1 MPNRDCILV
10 VDDNLATRYAVRRVL
25 EHHGFK
31 VDEAGTGTEGLVKL
45 GERDYGALVL
55 DVNLPDMS
63 GFDVVRKLREDTRN
77 LLLPVV
83 HVSAASIATG
93 DLITGLNAG
102 ADAYLVHPVD
112 PDVLLATLRSLLRA
126 RRAEDALREA
136 EARFG
141 EIFRQINAPIAV
153 LDAQLHVHDANEA
166 FLRLID
172 GSAAPGQLERVLGV
186 QSGPSEALRA
196 ALATG
201 KRWQGVFKLE
211 VQGGARITEWR
222 VTPYGAPGQGLVL
235 VEDIT
240 EHHARETEQRQELES
255 ANSELAFQIAERQR
269 TEMELLQAQKMDSL
283 GQLTG
288 GIAHD
293 FNNLLTTIISGLD
306 MIEISASSQ
315 KWDKASRYVE
325 LATASAHRAAAL
337 TQRML
342 AFARKQPLDPQ
353 TFDVVARI
361 RSLEDMLLRSIGEN
375 IELELQLGD
384 EALPA
389 VADPN
394 QFENVIL
401 NLVINARDALAGQGL
416 IRIRTH
422 AMRVD
427 RDHEL
432 APGNYISVKVLD
444 NGSGI
449 PPELL
454 SKVFEPF
461 FTTKPQGEG
470 TGLGLSMTYGFAR
483 QSGGVARIASET
495 GEGTEIEL
503 LLPQGGAG
511 TVEERVHASAVDRGG
526 SQRILLVDDTE
537 SVRMMVREMLA
548 EAGYDVVTAANAQ
561 QALLHLHGPDRMD
574 LLLSDV
580 GLPGM
585 NGRELADAARALH
598 PQLPVLF
605 ITGYTEQAAERG
617 EFLGQGMALLPKP
630 FNVHELLRSVQAMF
644 VPSADAEYPARRS

>member
-1 MPNRDCILV
+1 MPTPDRILV
-10 VDDNLATRYAVRRVL
+10 VDDNVATRYAVRRVL
-25 EHHGFK
+25 EHHGFR
-31 VDEAGTGTEGLVKL
+31 VEEAGTGGDGLARL
-45 GERDYGALVL
+45 AEQDFGALVL

-63 GFDVVRKLREDTRN
+63 GFDVVRQLREDARMR
-77 LLLPVV
+77 LLPVV

-102 ADAYLVHPVD
+102 ADAYLIHPVD

-126 RRAEDALREA
+126 RRSEEALREA

-153 LDAQLHVHDANEA
+153 LDASLQSQDANAAFVRLLGVDASRPGALEA
-166 FLRLID
+166 LLAD
-172 GSAAPGQLERVLGV
+172 QAAPLSALKVALAEGERWQGTF
-186 QSGPSEALRA
+186 ALRA
-196 ALATG
+196 DAAT
-201 KRWQGVFKLE
+201 
-211 VQGGARITEWR
+211 RITEWR
-222 VTPYGAPGQGLVL
+222 VTPYRASGQGVVL
-235 VEDIT
+235 IEDIT
-240 EHHARETEQRQELES
+240 ERHARESEQRQELAS
-255 ANSELAFQIAERQR
+255 AASELAFQIAERQR
-269 TEMELLQAQKMDSL
+269 TEIELLQAQKMDSL

-306 MIEISASSQ
+306 MIEIAATSG

-325 LATASAHRAAAL
+325 IATGSAHRAAAL

-375 IELELQLGD
+375 IELELELG
-384 EALPA
+384 PQPMVA

-401 NLVINARDALAGQGL
+401 NLVINARDALDGQGL
-416 IRIRTH
+416 IRIRAGRTH
-422 AMRVD
+422 IE

-432 APGNYISVKVLD
+432 APGYYISVKVLD
-444 NGSGI
+444 NGRGI
-449 PPELL
+449 PLELL
-454 SKVFEPF
+454 TKVFEPF

-483 QSGGVARIASET
+483 QSGGSARIASEA

-503 LLPQGGAG
+503 LLPEGELAG
-511 TVEERVHASAVDRGG
+511 TTQTAPLTQVPRGSAE
-526 SQRILLVDDTE
+526 RILLVDDTD
-537 SVRMMVREMLA
+537 SVRVMVREMLV
-548 EAGYDVVTAANAQ
+548 EAGYLVVEAINAQ
-561 QALLHLHGPDRMD
+561 QALLELHSTREVD

-585 NGRELADAARALH
+585 NGRELADAARALRPH
-598 PQLPVLF
+598 LPVLF
-605 ITGYTEQAAERG
+605 VTGYTESAVVRH
-617 EFLGQGMALLPKP
+617 EFLGPGMSLLPKP
-630 FNVHELLRSVQAMF
+630 FSVNELLRSVREMF
-644 VPSADAEYPARRS
+644 

>member
-1 MPNRDCILV
+1 MPNSDRILV
-10 VDDNLATRYAVRRVL
+10 VDDNVATRYAVRRVL
-25 EHHGFK
+25 EHHGFR
-31 VDEAGTGTEGLVKL
+31 VEEAGTGGEGLATL
-45 GERDYGALVL
+45 AAHDFGALVL

-63 GFDVVRKLREDTRN
+63 GFDVVRQLRGEPRTQ
-77 LLLPVV
+77 LLPVV

-102 ADAYLVHPVD
+102 ADAYLIHPVD

-126 RRAEDALREA
+126 RRAEEALREA

-153 LDAQLHVHDANEA
+153 LDASLHAHEANDA
-166 FLRLID
+166 FTRLL
-172 GSAAPGQLERVLGV
+172 GEGAEPGRLERVLQDQFGAM
-186 QSGPSEALRA
+186 SALKV
-196 ALATG
+196 ALAEG
-201 KRWQGVFKLE
+201 ERWQGTFHLRV
-211 VQGGARITEWR
+211 GGVLRVTEWR
-222 VTPYGAPGQGLVL
+222 VTPYRAPDQGLVL
-235 VEDIT
+235 IEDVT
-240 EHHARETEQRQELES
+240 ERHVRESEQRQELAS
-255 ANSELAFQIAERQR
+255 ATSELAFQIAERER
-269 TEMELLQAQKMDSL
+269 TEIELMQAQKMDAL

-306 MIEISASSQ
+306 MIEMAATSQ

-325 LATASAHRAAAL
+325 IATGSAHRAAAL

-353 TFDVVARI
+353 TFDVVGRI

-375 IELELQLGD
+375 IELELQLGPQP
-384 EALPA
+384 LVA

-401 NLVINARDALAGQGL
+401 NLVINARDALSGQGL
-416 IRIRTH
+416 IRIRAVRT
-422 AMRVD
+422 RID

-432 APGNYISVKVLD
+432 APGNYVSVKVID
-444 NGSGI
+444 NGTGI
-449 PPELL
+449 PVELL

-483 QSGGVARIASET
+483 QSGGSARIASER

-503 LLPQGGAG
+503 LLPEG
-511 TVEERVHASAVDRGG
+511 TLVPVEQNAPPTHLPRG
-526 SQRILLVDDTE
+526 SSERILLVDDTD
-537 SVRMMVREMLA
+537 SVRTMVREMLA
-548 EAGYDVVTAANAQ
+548 EAGYEVVEAINAQ
-561 QALLHLHGPDRMD
+561 QALLELHSDRHVD

-585 NGRELADAARALH
+585 NGRDLADAARALR

-605 ITGYTEQAAERG
+605 VTGYTESAVVRN
-617 EFLGQGMALLPKP
+617 EFLGAGMSLLPKP
-630 FNVHELLRSVQAMF
+630 FSVKELLGSVRQMF
-644 VPSADAEYPARRS
+644 DPA

>member
-1 MPNRDCILV
+1 MPTPDRILV
-10 VDDNLATRYAVRRVL
+10 VDDNVATRYAVRRVL
-25 EHHGFK
+25 EHHGFR
-31 VDEAGTGTEGLVKL
+31 VEEAGTGGDGLARL
-45 GERDYGALVL
+45 AEQDFGALVL

-63 GFDVVRKLREDTRN
+63 GFDVVRQLREDARMR
-77 LLLPVV
+77 LLPVV

-102 ADAYLVHPVD
+102 ADAYLIHPVD

-126 RRAEDALREA
+126 RRSEEALREA

-153 LDAQLHVHDANEA
+153 LDASLQSQDANAAFVRLLGVDASRPGALEA
-166 FLRLID
+166 LLAD
-172 GSAAPGQLERVLGV
+172 QAAPLSALKVALAEGERWQGTF
-186 QSGPSEALRA
+186 ALRA
-196 ALATG
+196 DAAT
-201 KRWQGVFKLE
+201 
-211 VQGGARITEWR
+211 RITEWR
-222 VTPYGAPGQGLVL
+222 VTPYRASGQGVVL
-235 VEDIT
+235 IEDIT
-240 EHHARETEQRQELES
+240 EHHARESEQRQELAS
-255 ANSELAFQIAERQR
+255 AASELAFQIAERQR
-269 TEMELLQAQKMDSL
+269 TEIELLQAQKMDSL

-306 MIEISASSQ
+306 MIEIAATSG

-325 LATASAHRAAAL
+325 IATGSAHRAAAL

-375 IELELQLGD
+375 IELELELG
-384 EALPA
+384 PQPMVA

-401 NLVINARDALAGQGL
+401 NLVINARDALDGQGL
-416 IRIRTH
+416 IRIRAGRTH
-422 AMRVD
+422 IE

-432 APGNYISVKVLD
+432 APGYYISVKVLD
-444 NGSGI
+444 NGRGI
-449 PPELL
+449 PLELL
-454 SKVFEPF
+454 TKVFEPF

-483 QSGGVARIASET
+483 QSGGSARIASEA

-503 LLPQGGAG
+503 LLPEGELAATTQTAPPTQVPRG
-511 TVEERVHASAVDRGG
+511 SAE
-526 SQRILLVDDTE
+526 RILLVDDTD
-537 SVRMMVREMLA
+537 SVRVMVREMLV
-548 EAGYDVVTAANAQ
+548 EAGYQVVEAINAQ
-561 QALLHLHGPDRMD
+561 QALLELHSTREVD

-585 NGRELADAARALH
+585 NGRELADAARALRPH
-598 PQLPVLF
+598 LPVLF
-605 ITGYTEQAAERG
+605 VTGYTESAVVRH
-617 EFLGQGMALLPKP
+617 EFLGPGMSLLPKP
-630 FNVHELLRSVQAMF
+630 FSVNELLRSVREMF
-644 VPSADAEYPARRS
+644 

>member
-1 MPNRDCILV
+1 MPTRDRILV
-10 VDDNLATRYAVRRVL
+10 VDDNAATRYAVRRVL
-25 EHHGFK
+25 EHHGFR
-31 VDEAGTGTEGLVKL
+31 VEEAGTGGEGLARL
-45 GERDYGALVL
+45 RSEDFGALVL

-63 GFDVVRKLREDTRN
+63 GFDVVRQLRAEPRT

-126 RRAEDALREA
+126 RRAEEALGEA

-141 EIFRQINAPIAV
+141 EIFRQIYAPIGV
-153 LDAQLHVHDANEA
+153 LDAQLEVHEANDA
-166 FLRLID
+166 FKRL
-172 GSAAPGQLERVLGV
+172 LGDDAGGDL
-186 QSGPSEALRA
+186 GPARMEALLEHHPGPISA
-196 ALATG
+196 MKVALAEG
-201 KRWQGVFKLE
+201 ERWQGTFALQI
-211 VQGGARITEWR
+211 QGSRRMTEWR
-222 VTPYGAPGQGLVL
+222 VTPYSAPGLGLVL

-240 EHHARETEQRQELES
+240 ERHVRELEQRQELES
-255 ANSELAFQIAERQR
+255 ANSELAFQIAERER
-269 TEMELLQAQKMDSL
+269 TEMELMQAQKMDSL

-306 MIEISASSQ
+306 MIEMAASSG
-315 KWDKASRYVE
+315 KWDKASRYVDI
-325 LATASAHRAAAL
+325 ATASAHRAAAL

-353 TFDVVARI
+353 PFDVVARA
-361 RSLEDMLLRSIGEN
+361 RSLEDMLRRSIGEN
-375 IELELQLGD
+375 IELELELGQ
-384 EALPA
+384 EPLVA
-389 VADPN
+389 VADSN
-394 QFENVIL
+394 QFENVML

-416 IRIRTH
+416 IRLR
-422 AMRVD
+422 AGRVHIE

-432 APGNYISVKVLD
+432 SPGSYVSVKVID

-449 PPELL
+449 PLELR

-483 QSGGVARIASET
+483 QSGGSARIASEP
-495 GEGTEIEL
+495 GEGTEVEL
-503 LLPQGGAG
+503 LLPEGQQPAAEPQADPIQIQRG
-511 TVEERVHASAVDRGG
+511 HAE
-526 SQRILLVDDTE
+526 RILLVDDTD
-537 SVRMMVREMLA
+537 SVRMMVREMLVESGYQVV
-548 EAGYDVVTAANAQ
+548 EAINAQ
-561 QALLHLHGPDRMD
+561 QALLELHSTREVH

-585 NGRELADAARALH
+585 SGRELADAARVLR
-598 PQLPVLF
+598 PTLPVLF
-605 ITGYTEQAAERG
+605 ITGYTESAAVRD
-617 EFLGQGMALLPKP
+617 EFLGEGMSLLPKP
-630 FNVHELLRSVQAMF
+630 FSVNELLRSVRAMF
-644 VPSADAEYPARRS
+644 GAP

>member
-1 MPNRDCILV
+1 MPTPDRILV
-10 VDDNLATRYAVRRVL
+10 VDDNVATRYAVRRVL
-25 EHHGFK
+25 EHHGFR
-31 VDEAGTGTEGLVKL
+31 VEEAGTGGDGLARL
-45 GERDYGALVL
+45 AEQDFGALVL

-63 GFDVVRKLREDTRN
+63 GFDVVRQLREDARMR
-77 LLLPVV
+77 LLPVV

-102 ADAYLVHPVD
+102 ADAYLIHPVD

-126 RRAEDALREA
+126 RRSEEALREA

-153 LDAQLHVHDANEA
+153 LDASLQSQDANAAFVRLLGVDASRPGALEA
-166 FLRLID
+166 LLAD
-172 GSAAPGQLERVLGV
+172 QAAPLSALKVALAEGERWQGTF
-186 QSGPSEALRA
+186 ALRA
-196 ALATG
+196 DAAT
-201 KRWQGVFKLE
+201 
-211 VQGGARITEWR
+211 RITEWR
-222 VTPYGAPGQGLVL
+222 VTPYRASGQGVVL
-235 VEDIT
+235 IEDIT
-240 EHHARETEQRQELES
+240 EHHARESEQRQELAS
-255 ANSELAFQIAERQR
+255 ATSELAFQIAERQR
-269 TEMELLQAQKMDSL
+269 TEIELLQAQKMDSL

-306 MIEISASSQ
+306 MIEIAATSG

-325 LATASAHRAAAL
+325 IATGSAHRAAAL

-375 IELELQLGD
+375 IELELELG
-384 EALPA
+384 PQPMVA

-401 NLVINARDALAGQGL
+401 NLVINARDALDGQGL
-416 IRIRTH
+416 IRIRAGRTH
-422 AMRVD
+422 IE

-432 APGNYISVKVLD
+432 APGYYISVKVLD
-444 NGSGI
+444 NGRGI
-449 PPELL
+449 PLELL
-454 SKVFEPF
+454 TKVFEPF

-483 QSGGVARIASET
+483 QSGGSARIASEA

-503 LLPQGGAG
+503 LLPEGELAATTQTAPPTQVPRG
-511 TVEERVHASAVDRGG
+511 SAE
-526 SQRILLVDDTE
+526 RILLVDDTD
-537 SVRMMVREMLA
+537 SVRVMVREMLV
-548 EAGYDVVTAANAQ
+548 EAGYQVVEAINAQ
-561 QALLHLHGPDRMD
+561 QALLELHSTREVD

-585 NGRELADAARALH
+585 NGRELADAARALRPH
-598 PQLPVLF
+598 LPVLF
-605 ITGYTEQAAERG
+605 VTGYTESAVVRH
-617 EFLGQGMALLPKP
+617 EFLGPGMSLLPKP
-630 FNVHELLRSVQAMF
+630 FSVNELLRSVREMF
-644 VPSADAEYPARRS
+644 

>member
-1 MPNRDCILV
+1 MPTPDRILV
-10 VDDNLATRYAVRRVL
+10 VDDNVATRYAVRRVL
-25 EHHGFK
+25 EHHGFR
-31 VDEAGTGTEGLVKL
+31 VEEAGTGGDGLARL
-45 GERDYGALVL
+45 AEQDFGALVL

-63 GFDVVRKLREDTRN
+63 GFDVVRQLREDARMR
-77 LLLPVV
+77 LLPVV

-102 ADAYLVHPVD
+102 ADAYLIHPVD

-126 RRAEDALREA
+126 RRSEEALREA

-153 LDAQLHVHDANEA
+153 LDASLQSQDANAAFVRLLGVDASRPGALEA
-166 FLRLID
+166 LLAD
-172 GSAAPGQLERVLGV
+172 QAAPLSALKVALAEGERWQGTF
-186 QSGPSEALRA
+186 ALRA
-196 ALATG
+196 DAAT
-201 KRWQGVFKLE
+201 
-211 VQGGARITEWR
+211 RITEWR
-222 VTPYGAPGQGLVL
+222 VTPYRASGQGVVL
-235 VEDIT
+235 IEDIT
-240 EHHARETEQRQELES
+240 EHHARESEQRQELAS
-255 ANSELAFQIAERQR
+255 AASELAFQIAERQR
-269 TEMELLQAQKMDSL
+269 TEIELLQAQKMDSL

-306 MIEISASSQ
+306 MIEIAATSG

-325 LATASAHRAAAL
+325 IATGSAHRAAAL

-375 IELELQLGD
+375 IELELELG
-384 EALPA
+384 PQPMVA

-401 NLVINARDALAGQGL
+401 NLVINAHDALDGQGL
-416 IRIRTH
+416 IRIRAGRTH
-422 AMRVD
+422 IE

-432 APGNYISVKVLD
+432 APGYYISVKVLD
-444 NGSGI
+444 NGRGI
-449 PPELL
+449 PLELL
-454 SKVFEPF
+454 TKVFEPF

-483 QSGGVARIASET
+483 QSGGSARIASEA

-503 LLPQGGAG
+503 LLPEGELAATTQTAAPTQVPRG
-511 TVEERVHASAVDRGG
+511 SAE
-526 SQRILLVDDTE
+526 RILLVDDTD
-537 SVRMMVREMLA
+537 SVRVMVREMLV
-548 EAGYDVVTAANAQ
+548 EAGYQVVEAINAQ
-561 QALLHLHGPDRMD
+561 QALLELHSTREVD

-585 NGRELADAARALH
+585 NGRELADAARALRPH
-598 PQLPVLF
+598 LPVLF
-605 ITGYTEQAAERG
+605 VTGYTESAVVRH
-617 EFLGQGMALLPKP
+617 EFLGPGMSLLPKP
-630 FNVHELLRSVQAMF
+630 FSVNELLRSVREMF
-644 VPSADAEYPARRS
+644 

>member
-1 MPNRDCILV
+1 MPNSDRILV
-10 VDDNLATRYAVRRVL
+10 VDDNVATRYAVRRVL
-25 EHHGFK
+25 EHHGYR
-31 VDEAGTGTEGLVKL
+31 VEEAGTGGEGLAHL
-45 GERDYGALVL
+45 ARQDFGALVL

-63 GFDVVRKLREDTRN
+63 GFDVVRQLREDARMR
-77 LLLPVV
+77 LLPVV

-102 ADAYLVHPVD
+102 ADAYLIHPVD
-112 PDVLLATLRSLLRA
+112 PDVLLATLRTLLRA
-126 RRAEDALREA
+126 RRSEEALREA

-153 LDAQLHVHDANEA
+153 LDAALCSHDANDA
-166 FLRLID
+166 FV
-172 GSAAPGQLERVLGV
+172 QLVGRG
-186 QSGPSEALRA
+186 SEAGTLETLLA
-196 ALATG
+196 DQPGPLSALKVALAEG
-201 KRWQGVFKLE
+201 ERWQGTFSLRN
-211 VQGGARITEWR
+211 GGSTRITEWR
-222 VTPYGAPGQGLVL
+222 VTPYRAPGQGLVL
-235 VEDIT
+235 IQDTT
-240 EHHARETEQRQELES
+240 ERHARENEQRQELES
-255 ANSELAFQIAERQR
+255 ATSELAFQIAERQR
-269 TEMELLQAQKMDSL
+269 TEVELLQAQKMDSL

-306 MIEISASSQ
+306 MIEIAVSSG
-315 KWDKASRYVE
+315 KWDKAARYVE
-325 LATASAHRAAAL
+325 IATGSAHRAAAL

-375 IELELQLGD
+375 IELELELGPQP
-384 EALPA
+384 LVA

-416 IRIRTH
+416 IRIRALRTH
-422 AMRVD
+422 IE

-432 APGNYISVKVLD
+432 APGHYISVKVLD
-444 NGSGI
+444 NGTGI
-449 PPELL
+449 PLELL

-483 QSGGVARIASET
+483 QSGGSARIASER

-503 LLPQGGAG
+503 LLPEGQLL
-511 TVEERVHASAVDRGG
+511 SAEQKALPAQAPRG
-526 SQRILLVDDTE
+526 SAERILLVDDTD
-537 SVRMMVREMLA
+537 SVRMMVREMLVESGYQVV
-548 EAGYDVVTAANAQ
+548 EAINAQ
-561 QALLHLHGPDRMD
+561 QALLELHSEREVD

-585 NGRELADAARALH
+585 NGRELADAARALRPH
-598 PQLPVLF
+598 LPVLF
-605 ITGYTEQAAERG
+605 VTGYTESAVVRND
-617 EFLGQGMALLPKP
+617 FLGTGMSLLPKP
-630 FNVHELLRSVQAMF
+630 FSVNELLRSVRQMF
-644 VPSADAEYPARRS
+644 NPA

>member
-1 MPNRDCILV
+1 MPNSDRILV
-10 VDDNLATRYAVRRVL
+10 VDDNAATRYAVRRVL
-25 EHHGFK
+25 EHHGYK
-31 VDEAGTGTEGLVKL
+31 VEEAGTGGEGLAQL
-45 GERDYGALVL
+45 ARQDFGALVL

-63 GFDVVRKLREDTRN
+63 GFDVVRQLRDDPRMR
-77 LLLPVV
+77 LLPVV

-102 ADAYLVHPVD
+102 ADAYLIHPVD
-112 PDVLLATLRSLLRA
+112 PDVLLATLRTLLRA
-126 RRAEDALREA
+126 RRSEEALREA

-153 LDAQLHVHDANEA
+153 LDADLRYYDANDA
-166 FLRLID
+166 FVRLLGED
-172 GSAAPGQLERVLGV
+172 RAPGRLD
-186 QSGPSEALRA
+186 ALLA
-196 ALATG
+196 DQIMPLSALKVALAEG
-201 KRWQGVFKLE
+201 ERWQGTFTLRA
-211 VQGGARITEWR
+211 GASTRITEWR
-222 VTPYGAPGQGLVL
+222 VTPYRAPGQGLVL
-235 VEDIT
+235 IQDTT
-240 EHHARETEQRQELES
+240 ERHARETEQRQELES
-255 ANSELAFQIAERQR
+255 ATSALAFQIAERQR
-269 TEMELLQAQKMDSL
+269 TEVELLQAQKMDSL

-306 MIEISASSQ
+306 MIEIAVARGT
-315 KWDKASRYVE
+315 WDKASRYVDI
-325 LATASAHRAAAL
+325 ATASAHRAAAL

-361 RSLEDMLLRSIGEN
+361 RSLEDMLRRSIGEN
-375 IELELQLGD
+375 IELELELG
-384 EALPA
+384 AQPMVA

-416 IRIRTH
+416 IRIRAGRTL
-422 AMRVD
+422 VE

-432 APGNYISVKVLD
+432 APGHYISVKVLD
-444 NGSGI
+444 NGTGI
-449 PPELL
+449 PLELL
-454 SKVFEPF
+454 TKVFEPF

-483 QSGGVARIASET
+483 QSGGSARIASER

-503 LLPQGGAG
+503 LLPEGQLLSPEQ
-511 TVEERVHASAVDRGG
+511 TPQPTQVPRGR
-526 SQRILLVDDTE
+526 SERILLVDDTD
-537 SVRMMVREMLA
+537 SVRMMVREMLVESGYQVV
-548 EAGYDVVTAANAQ
+548 EAINAQ
-561 QALLHLHGPDRMD
+561 QALLELHSERGID

-585 NGRELADAARALH
+585 NGRELGDAARALR

-605 ITGYTEQAAERG
+605 ITGYTESAVVRND
-617 EFLGQGMALLPKP
+617 FLGTGMALLPKP
-630 FNVHELLRSVQAMF
+630 FSVNELLRSVRQMLP
-644 VPSADAEYPARRS
+644 VV

>member
-1 MPNRDCILV
+1 MPTPDRILV
-10 VDDNLATRYAVRRVL
+10 VDDNVATRYAVRRVL
-25 EHHGFK
+25 EHHGFR
-31 VDEAGTGTEGLVKL
+31 VEEAGTGGDGLARL
-45 GERDYGALVL
+45 AEQDFGALVL

-63 GFDVVRKLREDTRN
+63 GFDVVRQLREDARMR
-77 LLLPVV
+77 LLPVV

-102 ADAYLVHPVD
+102 ADAYLIHPVD

-126 RRAEDALREA
+126 RRSEEALREA

-153 LDAQLHVHDANEA
+153 LDASLQSQDANAAFVRLLGVDASRPGALEA
-166 FLRLID
+166 LLAD
-172 GSAAPGQLERVLGV
+172 QAAPLSALKVALAEGERWQGTF
-186 QSGPSEALRA
+186 ALRA
-196 ALATG
+196 DAAT
-201 KRWQGVFKLE
+201 
-211 VQGGARITEWR
+211 RITEWR
-222 VTPYGAPGQGLVL
+222 VTPYRASGQGVVL
-235 VEDIT
+235 IEDIT
-240 EHHARETEQRQELES
+240 EHHARESEQRQELAS
-255 ANSELAFQIAERQR
+255 ATSELAFQIAERQR
-269 TEMELLQAQKMDSL
+269 TEIELLQAQKMDSL

-306 MIEISASSQ
+306 MIEIAATSG

-325 LATASAHRAAAL
+325 IATGSAHRAAAL

-375 IELELQLGD
+375 IELELELG
-384 EALPA
+384 PQPMVA

-401 NLVINARDALAGQGL
+401 NLVINARDALDGQGL
-416 IRIRTH
+416 IRIRAGRTH
-422 AMRVD
+422 IE

-432 APGNYISVKVLD
+432 APGYYISVKVLD
-444 NGSGI
+444 NGRGI
-449 PPELL
+449 PLELL
-454 SKVFEPF
+454 TKVFEPF

-483 QSGGVARIASET
+483 QSGGSARIASEA

-503 LLPQGGAG
+503 LLPEGELAATTQTAAPTQVPRG
-511 TVEERVHASAVDRGG
+511 SAE
-526 SQRILLVDDTE
+526 RILLVDDTD
-537 SVRMMVREMLA
+537 SVRVMVREMLV
-548 EAGYDVVTAANAQ
+548 EAGYQVVEAINAQ
-561 QALLHLHGPDRMD
+561 QALLELHSTREVD

-585 NGRELADAARALH
+585 NGRELADAARALRPH
-598 PQLPVLF
+598 LPVLF
-605 ITGYTEQAAERG
+605 VTGYTESAVVRH
-617 EFLGQGMALLPKP
+617 EFLGPGMSLLPKP
-630 FNVHELLRSVQAMF
+630 FSVNELLRSVREMF
-644 VPSADAEYPARRS
+644 

>member
-1 MPNRDCILV
+1 MPTRDRILV
-10 VDDNLATRYAVRRVL
+10 VDDNAATRYAVRRVL
-25 EHHGFK
+25 EHHGFR
-31 VDEAGTGTEGLVKL
+31 VEEAGTGGEGLARL
-45 GERDYGALVL
+45 RSEDFGALVL

-63 GFDVVRKLREDTRN
+63 GFDVVRQLRAEPRT

-126 RRAEDALREA
+126 RRAEEALGEA

-141 EIFRQINAPIAV
+141 EIFRQIYAPIGV
-153 LDAQLHVHDANEA
+153 LDAQLEVHEANDA
-166 FLRLID
+166 FKRL
-172 GSAAPGQLERVLGV
+172 LGDDAGGDL
-186 QSGPSEALRA
+186 GPARMEALLEHHPGPISA
-196 ALATG
+196 MKVALAEG
-201 KRWQGVFKLE
+201 ERWQGTFALQI
-211 VQGGARITEWR
+211 QGSRRMTEWR
-222 VTPYGAPGQGLVL
+222 VTPYSAPGLGLVL

-240 EHHARETEQRQELES
+240 ERHVRELEQRQELES
-255 ANSELAFQIAERQR
+255 ANSELAFQIAERER
-269 TEMELLQAQKMDSL
+269 TEMELMQAQKMDSL

-306 MIEISASSQ
+306 MIEMAASSG
-315 KWDKASRYVE
+315 KWDKASRYVDI
-325 LATASAHRAAAL
+325 ATASAHRAAAL

-353 TFDVVARI
+353 PFDVVARA
-361 RSLEDMLLRSIGEN
+361 RSLEDMLRRSIGEN
-375 IELELQLGD
+375 IELELELGQ
-384 EALPA
+384 EPLVA
-389 VADPN
+389 VADSN
-394 QFENVIL
+394 QFENVML

-416 IRIRTH
+416 IRLR
-422 AMRVD
+422 AGRVHIE

-432 APGNYISVKVLD
+432 SPGSYVSVKVID

-449 PPELL
+449 PLELR

-483 QSGGVARIASET
+483 QSGGSARIASEP
-495 GEGTEIEL
+495 GEGTEVEL
-503 LLPQGGAG
+503 LLPEGQQPAAEPQADPIQIQRG
-511 TVEERVHASAVDRGG
+511 HAE
-526 SQRILLVDDTE
+526 RILLVDDTD
-537 SVRMMVREMLA
+537 SVRMMVREMLVESGYQVV
-548 EAGYDVVTAANAQ
+548 EAINAQ
-561 QALLHLHGPDRMD
+561 QALLELHSTREVH

-585 NGRELADAARALH
+585 SGRELADAARVLR
-598 PQLPVLF
+598 PTLPVLF
-605 ITGYTEQAAERG
+605 ITGYTESAAVRD
-617 EFLGQGMALLPKP
+617 EFLGEGMSLLPKP
-630 FNVHELLRSVQAMF
+630 FSVNELLRSVRGMF
-644 VPSADAEYPARRS
+644 GAP

>member
-1 MPNRDCILV
+1 MPTPDRILV
-10 VDDNLATRYAVRRVL
+10 VDDNVATRYAVRRVL
-25 EHHGFK
+25 EHHGFR
-31 VDEAGTGTEGLVKL
+31 VEEAGTGGDGLARL
-45 GERDYGALVL
+45 AEQDFGALVL

-63 GFDVVRKLREDTRN
+63 GFDVVRQLREDARMR
-77 LLLPVV
+77 LLPVV

-102 ADAYLVHPVD
+102 ADAYLIHPVD

-126 RRAEDALREA
+126 RRSEEALREA

-153 LDAQLHVHDANEA
+153 LDASLQSQDANAAFVRLLGVDASRPGALEA
-166 FLRLID
+166 LLAD
-172 GSAAPGQLERVLGV
+172 QAAPLSALKVALAEGERWQGTF
-186 QSGPSEALRA
+186 ALRA
-196 ALATG
+196 DAAT
-201 KRWQGVFKLE
+201 
-211 VQGGARITEWR
+211 RITEWR
-222 VTPYGAPGQGLVL
+222 VTPYRASGQGVVL
-235 VEDIT
+235 IEDIT
-240 EHHARETEQRQELES
+240 EHHARESEQRQELAS
-255 ANSELAFQIAERQR
+255 AASELAFQIAERQR
-269 TEMELLQAQKMDSL
+269 TEIELLQAQKMDSL

-306 MIEISASSQ
+306 MIEIAATSG

-325 LATASAHRAAAL
+325 IATGSAHRAAAL

-375 IELELQLGD
+375 IELELELG
-384 EALPA
+384 PQPMVA

-401 NLVINARDALAGQGL
+401 NLVINARDALDGQGL
-416 IRIRTH
+416 IRIRAGRTH
-422 AMRVD
+422 IE

-432 APGNYISVKVLD
+432 APGYYISVKVLD
-444 NGSGI
+444 NGRGI
-449 PPELL
+449 PLELL
-454 SKVFEPF
+454 TKVFEPF

-483 QSGGVARIASET
+483 QSGGSARIASEA

-503 LLPQGGAG
+503 LLPEGELAATTQTAAPTQVPRG
-511 TVEERVHASAVDRGG
+511 SAE
-526 SQRILLVDDTE
+526 RILLVDDTD
-537 SVRMMVREMLA
+537 SVRVMVREMLV
-548 EAGYDVVTAANAQ
+548 EAGYQVVEAINAQ
-561 QALLHLHGPDRMD
+561 QALLELHSTREVD

-585 NGRELADAARALH
+585 NGRELADAARALRPH
-598 PQLPVLF
+598 LPVLF
-605 ITGYTEQAAERG
+605 VTGYTESAVVRH
-617 EFLGQGMALLPKP
+617 EFLGPGMSLLPKP
-630 FNVHELLRSVQAMF
+630 FSVNELLRSVREMF
-644 VPSADAEYPARRS
+644 